1 MKQIK
6 IEDAVGCI
14 LSHDVTKIVP
24 GEFKGRLFKKGHVI
38 KEEDI
43 PKLLDIG
50 KEHIY
55 VWEQKEGE
63 LHENDAA
70 IRIKDLVLGEGC
82 YISEEIK
89 EGKID
94 FFAQKMGVLRV
105 DKEELLKLNMIGEI
119 IVSTMHNNTPVK
131 VGEKIGATRV
141 IPLIINE
148 EKIIEAEKLIKKKI
162 ISIDEI
168 KPKKAVLITT
178 GNEVYK
184 GRIKDAFLPVMKE
197 KLEYYGGEIV
207 KQVILPDDKEMIS
220 SNIIKAIEE
229 DKVDMVICTGGMSVD
244 PDDVTPSAIKDC
256 NGEIVTYG
264 APVLP
269 GAMFLLAYYKDTPIL
284 GVPSCA
290 MYSKR
295 TIFDLVL
302 PRVLA
307 EEKLSYKDIAAM
319 FLLAYYKDTPILG
332 VPSCAMYSKRTI
344 FDLVLPRVLAEEKL
358 SYKDIA
364 AYGNGGMCLNCKV
377 CSFPHC
383 SFGK

>member
-6 IEDAVGCI
+6 VEDAVGCI

-38 KEEDI
+38 REEDI

-55 VWEQKEGE
+55 VWEPEEGQ

-82 YISEEIK
+82 TISEEIK
-89 EGKID
+89 EGKIN
-94 FFAQKMGVLRV
+94 FFAQKQGVLKV
-105 DKEELLKLNMIGEI
+105 NKDELLKLNMLGDI

-148 EKIIEAEKLIKKKI
+148 EKIIEAEKLIKEKI
-162 ISIDEI
+162 ISVKEI

-178 GNEVYK
+178 GNEIYK

-197 KLEYYGGEIV
+197 KMKYYGGEIF

-220 SNIIKAIEE
+220 SNILKAIEE
-229 DKVDMVICTGGMSVD
+229 DKADLVICTGGMSVD

-256 NGEIVTYG
+256 KGEIVTYG

-269 GAMFLLAYYKDTPIL
+269 GAMFLLAYYKDTPII

-295 TIFDLVL
+295 TIVDLVL
-302 PRVLA
+302 PRILA
-307 EEKLSYKDIAAM
+307 DEKLSFEDIA
-319 FLLAYYKDTPILG
+319 
-332 VPSCAMYSKRTI
+332 S
-344 FDLVLPRVLAEEKL
+344 
-358 SYKDIA
+358 
-364 AYGNGGMCLNCKV
+364 YGNGGMCLNCDI

>member
-1 MKQIK
+1 MKQIR
-6 IEDAVGCI
+6 IEDSVGCI

-38 KEEDI
+38 REEDI

-55 VWEQKEGE
+55 VWEPKKGQ

-70 IRIKDLVLGEGC
+70 IRVKDLVLGQGC

-94 FFAQKMGVLRV
+94 FFANTQGIVKINKDL
-105 DKEELLKLNMIGEI
+105 LLKLNLLGEI
-119 IVSTMHNNTPVK
+119 IVSTIHNNTPVK
-131 VGEKIGATRV
+131 KGEKIGATRV
-141 IPLIINE
+141 IPLIIDE
-148 EKIIEAEKLIKKKI
+148 KKILEAEKIIKEKI
-162 ISIDEI
+162 ISVEEI

-197 KLEYYGGEIV
+197 KLEYYGSEIV
-207 KQVILPDDKEMIS
+207 KQIILPDNKEMITE
-220 SNIIKAIEE
+220 NILKAIEE
-229 DKVDMVICTGGMSVD
+229 DKVDMIICTGGMSVD
-244 PDDVTPSAIKDC
+244 PDDVRPSAIKDC

-269 GAMFLLAYYKDTPIL
+269 GAMFLLAYYKNIPIL

-302 PRVLA
+302 PRILA
-307 EEKLSYKDIAAM
+307 DEKLSFEDIAR
-319 FLLAYYKDTPILG
+319 F
-332 VPSCAMYSKRTI
+332 
-344 FDLVLPRVLAEEKL
+344 
-358 SYKDIA
+358 
-364 AYGNGGMCLNCKV
+364 GNGGMCLNCEI

>member
-1 MKQIK
+1 MKQIR

-24 GEFKGRLFKKGHVI
+24 GEFKGRLFKKGHII

-50 KEHIY
+50 KEHIF
-55 VWEQKEGE
+55 VWEPKEGE

-70 IRIKDLVLGEGC
+70 TRIKDLVLGEGC
-82 YISEEIK
+82 SISEEIK

-94 FFAQKMGVLRV
+94 FFANRQGVLKV
-105 DKEELLKLNMIGEI
+105 KKDLLLKLNMVGEI
-119 IVSTMHNNTPVK
+119 IVSTMHNNTPVQK
-131 VGEKIGATRV
+131 GEKIGATRV

-148 EKIIEAEKLIKKKI
+148 DKIIEAETLIKEKLITVE
-162 ISIDEI
+162 EI
-168 KPKKAVLITT
+168 KPKKVVLITT

-184 GRIKDAFLPVMKE
+184 GRIKDAFLPVME
-197 KLEYYGGEIV
+197 DKLGYYGSEIIR
-207 KQVILPDDKEMIS
+207 QVILPDEKEMIS
-220 SNIIKAIEE
+220 ENIIKAIEE
-229 DKVDMVICTGGMSVD
+229 DQVDMVICTGGMSVD

-269 GAMFLLAYYKDTPIL
+269 GAMFLLAYYKNTPIL

-307 EEKLSYKDIAAM
+307 DEKLT
-319 FLLAYYKDTPILG
+319 L
-332 VPSCAMYSKRTI
+332 
-344 FDLVLPRVLAEEKL
+344 E
-358 SYKDIA
+358 DIA
-364 AYGNGGMCLNCKV
+364 AYGNGGMCLSCEV

>member
-1 MKQIK
+1 MKQIR
-6 IEDAVGCI
+6 IEDSVGCI

-38 KEEDI
+38 REEDI

-55 VWEQKEGE
+55 VWEPKKGQ

-70 IRIKDLVLGEGC
+70 IRVKDLVLGQGC

-94 FFAQKMGVLRV
+94 FFANTQGIVKINKDL
-105 DKEELLKLNMIGEI
+105 LLKLNLLGEI
-119 IVSTMHNNTPVK
+119 IVSTIHNNTPVK
-131 VGEKIGATRV
+131 KGEKIGATRV
-141 IPLIINE
+141 IPLIIDE
-148 EKIIEAEKLIKKKI
+148 KKILEAEKIIKEKI
-162 ISIDEI
+162 ISVEEI

-184 GRIKDAFLPVMKE
+184 GRIKDALLPVMKE
-197 KLEYYGGEIV
+197 KLEYYGSEIV
-207 KQVILPDDKEMIS
+207 KQIILPDNKEMITE
-220 SNIIKAIEE
+220 NILKAIEE
-229 DKVDMVICTGGMSVD
+229 DKVDMIICTGGMSVD

-269 GAMFLLAYYKDTPIL
+269 GAMFLLAYYKNIPIL

-302 PRVLA
+302 PRILA
-307 EEKLSYKDIAAM
+307 DEKLSFEDIAR
-319 FLLAYYKDTPILG
+319 F
-332 VPSCAMYSKRTI
+332 
-344 FDLVLPRVLAEEKL
+344 
-358 SYKDIA
+358 
-364 AYGNGGMCLNCKV
+364 GNGGMCLNCEI

>member
-1 MKQIK
+1 MKQIR
-6 IEDAVGCI
+6 IEDSVGCI

-38 KEEDI
+38 REEDI

-55 VWEQKEGE
+55 VWEPKKGQ

-70 IRIKDLVLGEGC
+70 IRVKDLVLGQGC

-94 FFAQKMGVLRV
+94 FFANTQGIVKINKDL
-105 DKEELLKLNMIGEI
+105 LLKLNLLGEI
-119 IVSTMHNNTPVK
+119 IVSTIHNNTPVK
-131 VGEKIGATRV
+131 KGEKIGATRV
-141 IPLIINE
+141 IPLIIDE
-148 EKIIEAEKLIKKKI
+148 KKILEAEKIIKEKI
-162 ISIDEI
+162 ISVEEI

-184 GRIKDAFLPVMKE
+184 GRIKDASLPVMKE
-197 KLEYYGGEIV
+197 KLEYYGSEIV
-207 KQVILPDDKEMIS
+207 KQVILPDNKEMITE
-220 SNIIKAIEE
+220 NILKAIEE
-229 DKVDMVICTGGMSVD
+229 DKVDMIICTGGMSVD

-269 GAMFLLAYYKDTPIL
+269 GAMFLLAYYKNIPIL

-302 PRVLA
+302 PRILA
-307 EEKLSYKDIAAM
+307 DEKLSFEDIAR
-319 FLLAYYKDTPILG
+319 F
-332 VPSCAMYSKRTI
+332 
-344 FDLVLPRVLAEEKL
+344 
-358 SYKDIA
+358 
-364 AYGNGGMCLNCKV
+364 GNGGMCLNCEI

>member
-1 MKQIK
+1 MKQIR

-14 LSHDVTKIVP
+14 LSHDVTTIVP

-43 PKLLDIG
+43 EKLLDIG

-55 VWEQKEGE
+55 VWEPKENE

-82 YISEEIK
+82 TISEEIK

-94 FFAQKMGVLRV
+94 FFADRQGVLKINK
-105 DKEELLKLNMIGEI
+105 DLLLKLNMVGEI

-131 VGEKIGATRV
+131 KGEKIGATRV

-148 EKIIEAEKLIKKKI
+148 EKIIEAENLIREKI
-162 ISIDEI
+162 IRVEEI

-184 GRIKDAFLPVMKE
+184 GRIKDAFLPVMEE
-197 KLEYYGGEIV
+197 KLGYYGSEIIR
-207 KQVILPDDKEMIS
+207 QVILPDDKEMIS
-220 SNIIKAIEE
+220 ENIIKAIEE
-229 DKVDMVICTGGMSVD
+229 DKVDVVICTGGMSVD

-269 GAMFLLAYYKDTPIL
+269 GAMFLLAYYKNTPIL

-290 MYSKR
+290 MYAKR
-295 TIFDLVL
+295 TILDLVL

-307 EEKLSYKDIAAM
+307 DEKLTFEDIA
-319 FLLAYYKDTPILG
+319 
-332 VPSCAMYSKRTI
+332 S
-344 FDLVLPRVLAEEKL
+344 
-358 SYKDIA
+358 
-364 AYGNGGMCLNCKV
+364 YGNGGMCLSCEI

>member
-94 FFAQKMGVLRV
+94 FFAKKMGVLRV
-105 DKEELLKLNMIGEI
+105 DKEELLKLNMLGEI

-307 EEKLSYKDIAAM
+307 EEKLSYKDIAA
-319 FLLAYYKDTPILG
+319 
-332 VPSCAMYSKRTI
+332 
-344 FDLVLPRVLAEEKL
+344 
-358 SYKDIA
+358 
-364 AYGNGGMCLNCKV
+364 YGNGGMCLNCKV

>member
-1 MKQIK
+1 MKQIR
-6 IEDAVGCI
+6 IEDSVGCI

-38 KEEDI
+38 REEDI

-55 VWEQKEGE
+55 VWEPKKGQ

-70 IRIKDLVLGEGC
+70 IRVKDLVLGQGC

-94 FFAQKMGVLRV
+94 FFANTQGIVKINKDL
-105 DKEELLKLNMIGEI
+105 LLKLNLLGEI
-119 IVSTMHNNTPVK
+119 IVSTIHNNTPVK
-131 VGEKIGATRV
+131 KGEKIGATRV
-141 IPLIINE
+141 IPLIIDE
-148 EKIIEAEKLIKKKI
+148 KKILDAEKIIKEKI
-162 ISIDEI
+162 ISVEEI
-168 KPKKAVLITT
+168 KPKKAILITT

-197 KLEYYGGEIV
+197 KLEYYGSEIV
-207 KQVILPDDKEMIS
+207 KQIILPDNKEMITE
-220 SNIIKAIEE
+220 NILKAIEE
-229 DKVDMVICTGGMSVD
+229 DKVDMIICTGGMSVD

-269 GAMFLLAYYKDTPIL
+269 GAMFLLAYYKNIPIL

-302 PRVLA
+302 PRILA
-307 EEKLSYKDIAAM
+307 DEKLSFEDIAR
-319 FLLAYYKDTPILG
+319 F
-332 VPSCAMYSKRTI
+332 
-344 FDLVLPRVLAEEKL
+344 
-358 SYKDIA
+358 
-364 AYGNGGMCLNCKV
+364 GNGGMCLNCEI